1 MKITAKTDRERATRR
16 LATAGRNILFA
27 LSALISKME
36 EYLLKTIVSKTKNT
50 LYDNLLPINTC
61 PDLCIVN
68 TQSC

>member
-36 EYLLKTIVSKTKNT
+36 EYFLKTIVSKTKNT
-50 LYDNLLPINTC
+50 FPNGMTTYYQLIHALIC
-61 PDLCIVN
+61 V
-68 TQSC
+68 